1 MSDLIKVFL
10 CEDEFI
16 IRQAI
21 KKTINWER
29 EGYELAGEAG
39 DGETAFP
46 LISETKPDILIT
58 DIRMPFMD
66 GLELSRL
73 VRRSFPKMKIV
84 ILSGYDDFSYAKEA
98 ISIGVTDYLLKPITE
113 KKLLESLGK
122 VRQQLLEEQDHEHL
136 RAVYEREQEEK
147 RQFERQAVLREVMN
161 GHYTMADAVA
171 KGKAVG
177 MDLLSPWYGVT
188 LFQFRSVDEKR
199 DQSAYDETNSSI
211 HDRIMQ
217 VMETFSRGYMYEQ
230 IGDIQSLLVMG
241 ATEEETLASE
251 KKLAGQ
257 LMGLLGDHPHHLCFA
272 AVGRPVSRIRELGDA
287 YQRISRVFSRRFLC
301 TESRLFY
308 ECESEELSAG
318 RHSAGAEGQA
328 QNETIDIGTLDIG
341 RLDHHVMISFFS
353 TGTAEDIESF
363 TNEYFDSLGEINMAS
378 TILRQYV
385 VMDVVFCAT
394 SFLESIGLTKEEV
407 QERFNAFQKDMISG
421 SPEQAKE
428 FLNRVF
434 REVISQRTRKS
445 EQKYADMIAAAKAYI
460 RQNYANE
467 NISLKSTAANVGFS
481 PNHFSG
487 IFSQETGQTFIE
499 YLTDVRME
507 RAKEL
512 LRSTP
517 MKTSE
522 IGFEVGYHDPHYF
535 SYIFK
540 KTQNVT
546 PKEYRS
552 AGG

>member
-21 KKTINWER
+21 KKTIHWER

-122 VRQQLLEEQDHEHL
+122 VRQQLLEEQDHERL

-161 GHYTMADAVA
+161 GHFTVADAVA

-188 LFQFRSVDEKR
+188 LFQFRSADEKR
-199 DQSAYDETNSSI
+199 DQSAYDETNTSI
-211 HDRIMQ
+211 HDRIVK
-217 VMETFSRGYMYEQ
+217 VMDGFDRGYMYEQ
-230 IGDIQSLLVMG
+230 IGDIQSFLVMG
-241 ATEEETLASE
+241 STEAETLDTE
-251 KKLAGQ
+251 KKLAEQ
-257 LMGLLGDHPHHLCFA
+257 LMGLLGDHPHHICFA
-272 AVGRPVSRIRELGDA
+272 AVGLPVSRIRELGDA
-287 YQRISRVFSRRFLC
+287 YQRASRVFSRRFLC
-301 TESRLFY
+301 TESRLFL
-308 ECESEELSAG
+308 ETEAG
-318 RHSAGAEGQA
+318 EAAPAETQKTA
-328 QNETIDIGTLDIG
+328 QGETIDIGTLDIG
-341 RLDHHVMISFFS
+341 RLDHHVMVSFFS
-353 TGTAEDIESF
+353 TGTTEDIESF
-363 TNEYFDSLGEINMAS
+363 TNEYFDSIGEINMAS
-378 TILRQYV
+378 RMLRQYV
-385 VMDVVFCAT
+385 VMDVIFCAT

-434 REVISQRTRKS
+434 REVIAQRTRKS
-445 EQKYADMIAAAKAYI
+445 EQKYTDMIAAAKDYI
-460 RQNYANE
+460 RSNYANE
-467 NISLKSTAANVGFS
+467 NISLKSTAANFGFS

-499 YLTDVRME
+499 YLTNVRME

-540 KTQNVT
+540 KTQNMT
-546 PKEYRS
+546 PKEYRN